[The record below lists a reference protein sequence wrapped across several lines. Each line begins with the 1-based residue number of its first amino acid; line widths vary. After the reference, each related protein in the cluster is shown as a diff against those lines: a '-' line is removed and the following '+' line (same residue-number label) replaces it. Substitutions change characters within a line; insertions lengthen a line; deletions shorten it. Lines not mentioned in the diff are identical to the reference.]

1 MWPGC
6 LTWEVHCC
14 KSPNS
19 RETTQVVP
27 VKVKVFFN
35 RAFNLLCSAF
45 KRLYLYFECKCRIN
59 NGFQEARDVVSSILV
74 QPYVAFLGSYVW
86 WCGSSSAAWWS
97 LMIPVCLLKS
107 ESHKACLHLETSFRL
122 RKMPNWNVLK
132 AVQVGFSQGFSSK
145 NVYAGMFD
153 GPRLLWKNFFILA

>member
-1 MWPGC
+1 M
-6 LTWEVHCC
+6 
-14 KSPNS
+14 
-19 RETTQVVP
+19 
-27 VKVKVFFN
+27 KVKVFFN
-35 RAFNLLCSAF
+35 RGFNLLCSAF

-59 NGFQEARDVVSSILV
+59 NGFQQARDVVSSILV

-97 LMIPVCLLKS
+97 LMIPVCVLKS

-132 AVQVGFSQGFSSK
+132 AVQVGFSQGFSLKMCMQECSMAHDCCGRTFLFWLSIIYLF
-145 NVYAGMFD
+145 VCLRSD
-153 GPRLLWKNFFILA
+153 LLIINK